1 MSDSP
6 QDLHKKILG
15 RKGEKLVEK
24 YLKKQGCKI
33 LERNYR
39 TPFGEADLIVEDGDE
54 IAFVEV
60 KTRTSVSYGTPAEA
74 VGPEKQRRYRQIAQ
88 CYWLKEGEEPNARFD
103 VAEVY
108 GDGRIEYIK
117 HAF

>member
-1 MSDSP
+1 MPDSP
-6 QDLHKKILG
+6 QDLHKKVLG
-15 RKGEKLVEK
+15 RKGEKLVEA

-33 LERNYR
+33 LKRNYT

-60 KTRTSVSYGTPAEA
+60 KTRESDAYGTPAEA
-74 VGPEKQRRYRQIAQ
+74 VDKHKQQRYRQIAKF
-88 CYWLKEGEEPNARFD
+88 YWMKTKEEPNARFD

-117 HAF
+117 YAF